1 LSNSIIKTSLNYTTP
16 KTLGSVN
23 FGLFNEYY
31 SGAEYTYYADDFTG
45 LRNPNNKRWFPHKR
59 TDLKVSKRF
68 QVGTFAPTLA
78 VEIINLLDNYDLIIP
93 SGDNLKAWEEDGTIP
108 KIGKSGED
116 DVWNFRNSISNPRR
130 MIYLSLNV
138 DF

>member
-1 LSNSIIKTSLNYTTP
+1 
-16 KTLGSVN
+16 
-23 FGLFNEYY
+23 
-31 SGAEYTYYADDFTG
+31 
-45 LRNPNNKRWFPHKR
+45 
-59 TDLKVSKRF
+59 LKVSKSF
-68 QVGTFAPTLA
+68 QLGTFAPSLA

-108 KIGKSGED
+108 KVGKSGED